1 MNLRAYWRDPL
12 ALALLAI
19 LVLGL
24 IATLRLAFDIGRPYG
39 GFLEEY
45 APSVGDFVRVDTNT
59 PLSWPNASS
68 DLLNQALIDIDGQ
81 PYAEQQATAYAA
93 AASRGAPTVSLT
105 LENGGQRNVKQ
116 VPVRIF
122 SLADYLDIKL
132 PLIVTNVTLWV
143 LAWIVFSSQPTDP
156 LNRAASWVFG
166 VLALAL
172 WSPFVSLFWEREP
185 LVWTLNAISNLAWA
199 LLGAAVLAFAW
210 RYPRPLRRVP
220 AWAPNAAHAVGSLF
234 GLAWAACRLW
244 IYFFGWSPLVAAL
257 DGLAFT
263 LSLPVMLSAA
273 VLSFAARLV
282 WGWFVE
288 RDRAVRRGLLIATVG
303 LAIASPP
310 IVLFLADMAGLRASL
325 ILSGLDLRYLVLAIP
340 ASYAFVILR
349 YRTFRTAHPVFL
361 GVVIF
366 GLSALLSSVGSWA
379 LRHALDL
386 PDRSLSES
394 FIPVFVVSLIASF
407 FWATQTGWQGIFSRL
422 LQWERSSYVAARNF
436 GERLMRPA
444 DLTSLPGL
452 LSEALRSELRLERVA
467 VWRWSGDH
475 GLLLAGQA
483 GTWAVLPPQL
493 TLPPFAEPTHL
504 AEVGLPPQ
512 RPMRLGGV
520 SRALPA
526 WLKPVAAAEAEVA
539 VLLAGPSG
547 PLGLLALGKRWD
559 EEVFDERDL
568 EIVTLIA
575 QQATL
580 VWMASATMAEL
591 REVPTLLTRAQKHE
605 RFRIAQDLHDTVQQ
619 RLGGIQ
625 LLLDTCL
632 DQLRTNPQN
641 AAPLLERC
649 ALETER
655 TAQIVSRIRDNLA
668 PPEVARGIA
677 VSIAGTAAEF
687 ERRSGVP
694 ISVRVASTLAARL
707 PIEAQGE
714 LVLVVQQ
721 ALDNIAEHAGAR
733 HVTVA
738 MDDEGRRAT
747 LLIEDD
753 GCGFTDARRVTAR
766 AAGSFGLVSMHAR
779 MLGLG
784 GDLRVDSTAGSGTR
798 VTGWVPLRP
807 ASSV

>member
-1 MNLRAYWRDPL
+1 MNWRAYRRDPL

-19 LVLGL
+19 LVIGCT
-24 IATLRLAFDIGRPYG
+24 ATLRLLFDIGRPYG

-68 DLLNQALIDIDGQ
+68 DLLNQDLISIDGQ
-81 PYAEQQATAYAA
+81 PYAGHQALAYADA
-93 AASRGAPTVSLT
+93 VSRGAPTVT
-105 LENGGQRNVKQ
+105 LVLEYGGQRQVKP
-116 VPVRIF
+116 VPVRLF
-122 SLADYLDIKL
+122 SFADYLDIKL

-143 LAWIVFSSQPTDP
+143 LAWIVFSSQPADP

-172 WSPFVSLFWEREP
+172 WTPFVSLFWDREP
-185 LVWTLNAISNLAWA
+185 LVWTLNAVSNLAWA
-199 LLGAAVLAFAW
+199 LLAAAILAFAW

-220 AWAPNAAHAVGSLF
+220 AWTAKAVHGVGAFIGLF
-234 GLAWAACRLW
+234 WAACRLW
-244 IYFFGWSPLVAAL
+244 IYFVGWSPLVAAL

-263 LSLPVMLSAA
+263 LALPVMLSIA
-273 VLSFAARLV
+273 VVSFAVRLV
-282 WGWFVE
+282 WSWIVE
-288 RDRAVRRGLLIATVG
+288 RDRAVRRGLFIATVG
-303 LAIASPP
+303 LAISSPP

-379 LRHALDL
+379 LRRALGL
-386 PDRSLSES
+386 PDRSLTEQ
-394 FIPVFVVSLIASF
+394 FIPVFVVSLIASV
-407 FWATQTGWQGIFSRL
+407 FWATQTGWQGLFSRL
-422 LQWERSSYVAARNF
+422 LQWERSSYMAARNL
-436 GERLMRPA
+436 GERLMGLV
-444 DLTSLPGL
+444 DLTALPGL
-452 LSEALRSELRLERVA
+452 LVQALQSELRLDRVA
-467 VWRWSGDH
+467 VWRWAGDH
-475 GLLLAGQA
+475 GLMLAGQA
-483 GTWAVLPPQL
+483 GLWRALPPQL
-493 TLPPFAEPTHL
+493 TLPPSGDPVQLTA
-504 AEVGLPPQ
+504 AGLPPQ
-512 RPMRLGGV
+512 RPVRLGGV
-520 SRALPA
+520 GIALPP
-526 WLKPVAAAEAEVA
+526 WLKPVADAEAEVA

-547 PLGLLALGKRWD
+547 PLGLLALGKKWD

-591 REVPTLLTRAQKHE
+591 REVPALLTKAQKHE

-619 RLGGIQ
+619 RLGGLQ
-625 LLLDTCL
+625 FLLDTCL
-632 DQLRTNPQN
+632 DQLKTNPEQ
-641 AAPLLERC
+641 AAKLLERC

-668 PPEVARGIA
+668 PPEAARGIGASVASA
-677 VSIAGTAAEF
+677 VAEF
-687 ERRSGVP
+687 ERRCNLPVNARIAP
-694 ISVRVASTLAARL
+694 TLAARL
-707 PIEAQGE
+707 SPEAQGE

-721 ALDNIAEHAGAR
+721 ALDNIAEHARAA
-733 HVTVA
+733 HVSVT
-738 MDDEGRRAT
+738 MTDEGRRAT

-753 GCGFTDARRVTAR
+753 GCGFTEAHRVTAR

-784 GDLRVDSTAGSGTR
+784 GDLRVDSIEGSGTR
-798 VTGWVPLRP
+798 VTGWVPIRP
-807 ASSV
+807 DSSA

>member
-1 MNLRAYWRDPL
+1 MNWRAYRRDPL

-19 LVLGL
+19 LVAGS
-24 IATLRLAFDIGRPYG
+24 IATLRLLLDLGRPYG

-45 APSVGDFVRVDTNT
+45 APSVGDVVRVDTNT

-68 DLLNQALIDIDGQ
+68 DLLNRALIEIDGE
-81 PYAEQQATAYAA
+81 PYAGHQAAAYAV
-93 AASRGAPTVSLT
+93 AASRGAPTVT
-105 LENGGQRNVKQ
+105 LVLDNGGQRHVKQ
-116 VPVRIF
+116 VPVRTF
-122 SLADYLDIKL
+122 SFADYLDIKL

-143 LAWIVFSSQPTDP
+143 LAWIVFSSQPEDV

-172 WSPFVSLFWEREP
+172 WTPFVSLFWDRDP

-199 LLGAAVLAFAW
+199 LLGAAILAFAW
-210 RYPRPLRRVP
+210 RYPRPLRRIP
-220 AWAPNAAHAVGSLF
+220 AWAPNVVHAVGALF
-234 GLAWAACRLW
+234 GLSWAACRLW
-244 IYFFGWSPLVAAL
+244 IYFVGWSPLVAAL

-263 LSLPVMLSAA
+263 LSLPVMLSIA
-273 VLSFAARLV
+273 VVTFAARLI
-282 WGWFVE
+282 WSWIVE

-366 GLSALLSSVGSWA
+366 GLSALLSSVGSWG
-379 LRHALDL
+379 LRRALDL
-386 PDRSLSES
+386 PDRSLSEQ
-394 FIPVFVVSLIASF
+394 FIPVFVVCLIASV
-407 FWATQTGWQGIFSRL
+407 FWATQTGWQGLFSRL

-436 GERLMRPA
+436 GERLMGLVDP
-444 DLTSLPGL
+444 TSLPGL
-452 LSEALRSELRLERVA
+452 LSQALQSELRLDRVG
-467 VWRWSGDH
+467 VWRWAGDQ

-483 GTWAVLPPQL
+483 GTWRALPPQL
-493 TLPPFAEPTHL
+493 SLPPFADPAHL
-504 AEVGLPPQ
+504 AEAGLPPH
-512 RPMRLGGV
+512 RPVRLGGV
-520 SRALPA
+520 GRSLPP
-526 WLKPVAAAEAEVA
+526 WLKPIAEAEAEVA

-547 PLGLLALGKRWD
+547 PLGLLALGKKWD

-568 EIVTLIA
+568 EIVTLVA

-619 RLGGIQ
+619 RLGGLQ
-625 LLLDTCL
+625 FLLDSCM
-632 DQLRTNPQN
+632 DQLRTNPQG
-641 AAPLLERC
+641 AAHLLERC

-668 PPEVARGIA
+668 PPEAARGIA
-677 VSIAGTAAEF
+677 VAMMNTAAEF

-694 ISVRVASTLAARL
+694 ITVRVASSLAARM

-721 ALDNIAEHAGAR
+721 ALDNIAEHAGAA
-733 HVTVA
+733 HVTVV

-753 GCGFTDARRVTAR
+753 GRGFSEAQRVTAR
-766 AAGSFGLVSMHAR
+766 AGGSFGLLSMHAR

-807 ASSV
+807 DPTA